1 MSNHDS
7 GEPRVPLSI
16 VLISVGLIIMGTAVA
31 MWLFRPQGGQA
42 LPQLLQAA
50 AVPTPAPT
58 EETVILLPET
68 TEELPEHFVSAEE
81 YESSGISGE
90 PQRIVIPAIAL
101 DAPVSSIGLA
111 PLEID
116 GETYYQWQVPNEY
129 RAGWHNTSARLGE
142 IGNTVLNG
150 HHNINGEVF
159 RDLIDLEEGDEITIF
174 DDDTPYTYA
183 VSEIELL
190 PERDQPLEVRQENAQ
205 WILPTEDERLTI
217 ITCYPY
223 TDNTHRL
230 VVVAEPIA
238 TTDTEDDDSDT

>member
-16 VLISVGLIIMGTAVA
+16 VFMSVGLIIIGTAVA
-31 MWLFRPQGGQA
+31 MWLFRPQGGSA

-50 AVPTPAPT
+50 VVPTSAPT
-58 EETVILLPET
+58 EETVVLLPETT

-159 RDLIDLEEGDEITIF
+159 RDLIDLEVGDEITIF
-174 DDDTPYTYA
+174 DNETPYIYA
-183 VSEIELL
+183 ISEIELL

-238 TTDTEDDDSDT
+238 AADDDSGT